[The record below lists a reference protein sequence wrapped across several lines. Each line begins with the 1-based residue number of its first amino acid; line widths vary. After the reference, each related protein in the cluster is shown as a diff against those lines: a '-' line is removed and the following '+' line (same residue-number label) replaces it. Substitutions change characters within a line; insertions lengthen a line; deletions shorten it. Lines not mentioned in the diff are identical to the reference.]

1 MSQASANI
9 RSVDVFGGLALLA
22 LAWAP
27 PAFAGESLDIEV
39 ARPTFSPD
47 AMPGFEST
55 SFNRTG
61 TWRAGLQ
68 FQYDR
73 DPLLLFKFSE
83 EIGAVVSNRDTAY
96 LGVAW
101 QASRRV
107 GFRVVLPG
115 AFQWGSNVP
124 TLSGDG
130 VGLGDVTLGTRLR
143 VVDSRHFDLEADA
156 DLYAPTSTADRYFG
170 ERSVRLN
177 AGTSVSLGTGRTGI
191 LLNLHTMLRPPVDS
205 EYDFVLGSEL
215 TASLGLR
222 YDVWQGHAALQ
233 TALLGRAGYDHFL
246 STPAENPL
254 AWMSGI
260 SIQPR
265 KDLQI
270 DGLVGRGLT
279 AGYGTPQFRA
289 TVALTYIHR
298 PVVKV
303 APVAEAK
310 KPAEVLPEDV
320 EFTPPP
326 EEVKPVPPQWHE
338 GELARVEAQQ
348 IVIRDP
354 IQFEL
359 GTDHILPESEPTLR
373 AIAKVLEDRPEI
385 LAVVIEGH
393 ASEEGSFIYNYD
405 LSLTRALAIN
415 RRLVEVGVHPARLS
429 CRGMGE
435 TEPISTVTPGMTPA
449 QAETAL
455 ALNRRVIFHIVRQL
469 QPGEAWP
476 DHGTTVKVPWTGET
490 HPVPPNP
497 PPIPVP
503 AKAPP
508 PTDDE
513 SE

>member
-1 MSQASANI
+1 MKRPVAALGSS
-9 RSVDVFGGLALLA
+9 LLA
-22 LAWAP
+22 SVVAGFSAPAW
-27 PAFAGESLDIEV
+27 AGESLDIEI

-73 DPLLLFKFSE
+73 DPLLLFKFSD
-83 EIGAVVSNRDTAY
+83 EIGAVVSNRDTVY

-101 QASRRV
+101 QASRRI

-115 AFQWGSNVP
+115 AFQWGSEVP

-130 VGLGDVTLGTRLR
+130 VGVGDASVGARVRL
-143 VVDSRHFDLEADA
+143 VDSAHFDVEADT
-156 DLYAPTSTADRYFG
+156 DLYAPTSTVDGYFG

-177 AGTSVSLGTGRTGI
+177 IGGVVAAKTGRSGFD
-191 LLNLHTMLRPPVDS
+191 LSLHTLLRPPVDS
-205 EYDFVLGSEL
+205 QYDFVLGSEL
-215 TASLGLR
+215 AASLGYH
-222 YDVWQGHAALQ
+222 YDVWVGHASLH

-246 STPAENPL
+246 DSPAENPF
-254 AWMSGI
+254 AWMSGLTVL
-260 SIQPR
+260 PR
-265 KDLQI
+265 KDLQVDALI
-270 DGLVGRGLT
+270 GRGLT
-279 AGYGTPQFRA
+279 AGYGTPQLRA
-289 TVALTYIHR
+289 TLAVTYIHR
-298 PVVKV
+298 PKLKA
-303 APVAEAK
+303 APVVEEKA
-310 KPAEVLPEDV
+310 PTEVLPEDV
-320 EFTPPP
+320 EFAPEPEKPP
-326 EEVKPVPPQWHE
+326 EPPKWAA

-373 AIAKVLEDRPEI
+373 AIAQVLENRPEI
-385 LAVVIEGH
+385 LSVVIEGH
-393 ASEEGSFIYNYD
+393 ASEEGSFIYNYN

-435 TEPISTVTPGMTPA
+435 TQPIAAVTATMTPEEAEATLA
-449 QAETAL
+449 Q
-455 ALNRRVIFHIVRQL
+455 NRRVIFHIVRQL
-469 QPGEAWP
+469 KPGEPWP
-476 DHGTTVKVPWTGET
+476 DYGTTVKVPWTGDERA
-490 HPVPPNP
+490 VPPNP
-497 PPIPVP
+497 PPLVAPEP
-503 AKAPP
+503 EKAKNANPL
-508 PTDDE
+508 DEE

>member
-1 MSQASANI
+1 MILILLTAM
-9 RSVDVFGGLALLA
+9 GLSS
-22 LAWAP
+22 P
-27 PAFAGESLDIEV
+27 SFAGDSLDIEI

-61 TWRAGLQ
+61 TWRAGIQ
-68 FQYDR
+68 VQYDR

-83 EIGAVVSNRDTAY
+83 EIGAVVSNRDTVY
-96 LGVAW
+96 LGLAW
-101 QASRRV
+101 QASKRV

-115 AFQWGSNVP
+115 AFQWGSEVA

-130 VGLGDVTLGTRLR
+130 AGLGDASIGGRLR
-143 VVDSRHFDLEADA
+143 VVDTPHVDLEADA
-156 DLYAPTSTADRYFG
+156 DLYAPTSTVDGYFG
-170 ERSVRLN
+170 ERAVRLN
-177 AGTSVSLGTGRTGI
+177 AGTALSLETGRTGV

-205 EYDFVLGSEL
+205 KYDFVLGSEL
-215 TASLGLR
+215 AASLGVR
-222 YDVWQGHAALQ
+222 YEVWSGHAALQ

-254 AWMSGI
+254 AWMSGVA
-260 SIQPR
+260 IQPR
-265 KDLQI
+265 KDLQV
-270 DGLVGRGLT
+270 DALVGRGLT

-289 TVALTYIHR
+289 TVALTYVHR
-298 PVVKV
+298 PPLKA
-303 APVAEAK
+303 APVTEVK
-310 KPAEVLPEDV
+310 KPVEVLPEDV
-320 EFTPPP
+320 EFTVPP
-326 EEVKPVPPQWHE
+326 EEPTPEPPRWAA

-373 AIAKVLEDRPEI
+373 AIAKVLEDHPEI

-435 TEPISTVTPGMTPA
+435 TQPIASVTPEMTPA
-449 QAETAL
+449 QAETSL

-469 QPGEAWP
+469 QAGEQWP
-476 DHGTTVKVPWTGET
+476 DYGTTVTVPWTGDV
-490 HPVPPNP
+490 HAVPRNP
-497 PPIPVP
+497 PPLPVP
-503 AKAPP
+503 EPP
-508 PTDDE
+508 KDPTLLDEE